1 MLKTE
6 AAIEVA
12 LGDGEHEILVGISV
26 ECVPSHWVLT
36 NGGEGHILWGA
47 FYCEWVGGDVAVMVF

>member
-6 AAIEVA
+6 AALEVA
-12 LGDGEHEILVGISV
+12 LGDVGHGIVVGISV
-26 ECVPSHWVLT
+26 AGVPSHLVLG
-36 NGGEGHILWGA
+36 NGGEGPILWGA